1 MDTPPTKRSSISR
14 KPIGGQK
21 VVNVANAV
29 QATQSPPLSPTQQNI
44 NFPVRNHSIDYGIPP
59 DMPNRP
65 GTFSY
70 GLSSLAESTPVTSPS
85 NDLNTNLVQSP
96 TQVASLD
103 FTTIP
108 HPNNNIVSSPPLSSY
123 TAGVPSP
130 PPSFS
135 SASHSVTEEDHT
147 TRSATSYFPLNIVP
161 LSSVTGT
168 PLTVNNGAVAT
179 EATQAIV
186 TNPNLS
192 KSVSHTI
199 ENQIPSNETKPSL
212 LSTSPPPDLKFP
224 HDRRIESAS
233 FASLC
238 CQCSSGTPPGF
249 SSLYQLNGEIS

>member
-1 MDTPPTKRSSISR
+1 MEIPTKRSSISR

-21 VVNVANAV
+21 AVNVANVV

-44 NFPVRNHSIDYGIPP
+44 NFPVPNHPIDYSIPP
-59 DMPNRP
+59 DMPNHP

-70 GLSSLAESTPVTSPS
+70 GLSSLAETTPVTLPS

-96 TQVASLD
+96 TQVVGPD
-103 FTTIP
+103 FKTIP
-108 HPNNNIVSSPPLSSY
+108 HPSNNIVSSPPLSGY

-135 SASHSVTEEDHT
+135 SASRSVTEEDHT
-147 TRSATSYFPLNIVP
+147 TRSATSYFPPNVVP

-168 PLTVNNGAVAT
+168 PLTVNDAVIAT
-179 EATQAIV
+179 EANQATA
-186 TNPNLS
+186 TNPNLP

-199 ENQIPSNETKPSL
+199 DSHIPPNETNLSP
-212 LSTSPPPDLKFP
+212 LSTSAPPDLKFP
-224 HDRRIESAS
+224 HDRQMESAS

-238 CQCSSGTPPGF
+238 CQCSSGAFPTF
-249 SSLYQLNGEIS
+249 SSLYLLNGEIS

>member
-1 MDTPPTKRSSISR
+1 METPTKRASISR
-14 KPIGGQK
+14 KPIGNRAA
-21 VVNVANAV
+21 VNVANAV

-44 NFPVRNHSIDYGIPP
+44 NFPIQNHPITYEIPP

-96 TQVASLD
+96 THVAGLD
-103 FTTIP
+103 FTMIP
-108 HPNNNIVSSPPLSSY
+108 HPNNNIVSSPPLSGY

-147 TRSATSYFPLNIVP
+147 TRSATSYFPPNIVP

-168 PLTVNNGAVAT
+168 PLTVNNGTVAT
-179 EATQAIV
+179 DANQATVA
-186 TNPNLS
+186 NPNLS
-192 KSVSHTI
+192 KSVSHTT
-199 ENQIPSNETKPSL
+199 ENQISLNETNPSP

-238 CQCSSGTPPGF
+238 CQCSSGTSPAF
-249 SSLYQLNGEIS
+249 SSLYQLN